1 MPNAL
6 LKIVLLLVLGSATLS
21 LHAAEHQF
29 PQADLS
35 KLGNIPTIDTPFYIM
50 EYHIWHK
57 SPFGQESPDGYVH
70 WDMGHDRI
78 DRAIGP
84 DWMRDKG
91 PVGYPLLGL
100 YNAEDMNVI
109 RWQLA
114 CMQNTGVDGTFV
126 QMFPEWNQGEYF
138 DRTFIW
144 DKIIDI
150 ADELGY
156 KVGLHDE
163 VQFRGGQP
171 AQKWDV
177 MGKRIGAFIKQY
189 GQRSAFLKI
198 KNQPAV
204 AFQFWNRFNKTMSV
218 EDLGKMI
225 DLAEKTAGCDI
236 YWILH
241 MAPNDGVYAMDKVD
255 AFITMANTNAL
266 NHRVSG
272 YTDSPKQDW
281 EMMQG
286 QLDKTKAYAK
296 KYPNKDLG
304 LWVYDGFE
312 ESPKA
317 FGDGRT
323 SFRWMPRQKG
333 KTLIT
338 CLEKYEAINPAF
350 HILTSWNDWQE
361 NTAIEPGWQ
370 SDVLDGDPYFYCK
383 LLAKLKGHTF
393 TAPPLPA
400 KESVD
405 PWMWQTLYGID
416 RTPPMLTHVRYLPMA
431 PAIVATAADTGSAIQ
446 SIKVAE
452 HGDLYVDASDYAAP
466 VFHGVTS
473 INPGRT
479 VEGGYQLAVNQPI
492 TVGLLPE
499 MLKQCKSNM
508 VYIGLEFTD
517 HTAGNILVYYPCQ
530 NKLINYKPGD
540 ENRFDV
546 CAGISLSN
554 SGKQVAAVRPMI
566 GFLKDQANPEIRIEL
581 KGTRKHPKPS
591 PITVSRIHVF
601 TDFAEAKAGLRLDAG
616 KPDSQV
622 QTVRVEI
629 GNLKTAPTQKAAY
642 IIATDASGNVA
653 MPVVYHGVDA
663 HAFMNRP

>member
-1 MPNAL
+1 MSNVLRILAL
-6 LKIVLLLVLGSATLS
+6 TLVFCVFSNVAP
-21 LHAAEHQF
+21 AEEHQF
-29 PQADLS
+29 PNADLS
-35 KLGNIPTIDTPFYIM
+35 KLGNLPKIDTPFYIM

-57 SPFGQESPDGYVH
+57 SPFGEESPDGYTH
-70 WDMGHDRI
+70 WDMSHDRV

-91 PVGYPLLGL
+91 PVGYPMLGL
-100 YNAEDMNVI
+100 YNAEDTNVI
-109 RWQLA
+109 RWQLL

-126 QMFPEWNQGEYF
+126 QMFPEWNHGKYF

-144 DKIIDI
+144 DKIINI
-150 ADELGY
+150 ADQLGY

-177 MGKRIGAFIKQY
+177 MGKRIGDFIKQY

-204 AFQFWNRFNKTMSV
+204 AFQFWNRFNKTMTV
-218 EDLGKMI
+218 QELGKMI
-225 DLAEKTAGCDI
+225 DLAESIAGCDI

-241 MAPNDGVYAMDKVD
+241 IAPNDAVYAVEKAD

-266 NHRVSG
+266 NQRVEG
-272 YTDSPKQDW
+272 YTDSPREDW
-281 EMMQG
+281 GMLQE
-286 QLDKTKAYAK
+286 QLDKSREYAK
-296 KYPNKDLG
+296 KFPKKDIG

-317 FGDGRT
+317 LADGRN
-323 SFRWMPRQKG
+323 SFRWMPRKKG
-333 KTLIT
+333 QTLIT

-370 SDVLDGDPYFYCK
+370 SDALDGDPYFYCK
-383 LLAKLKGHTF
+383 LLAKLRGKTF
-393 TAPPLPA
+393 NAPPLPV

-416 RTPPMLTHVRYLPMA
+416 KTPPMVTHVRYMPMA
-431 PAIVATAADTGSAIQ
+431 PAIVATAADTGSAIA

-452 HGDLYVDASDYAAP
+452 HGDLYVDASEYAKP
-466 VFHGVTS
+466 IFHGITS
-473 INPGRT
+473 IDPGRT

-492 TVGLLPE
+492 TIGLASD
-499 MLKQCKSNM
+499 MLKQSKSQT
-508 VYIGLEFTD
+508 VYIGLEYADNTECK
-517 HTAGNILVYYPCQ
+517 ILVYYPCK
-530 NKLINYKPGD
+530 NKLVNYKPGD

-546 CAGISLSN
+546 CTSMSLTKAD
-554 SGKQVAAVRPMI
+554 KQAAAVRPMI

-581 KGTRKHPKPS
+581 KGTRKNPKPT

-601 TDFAEAKAGLRLDAG
+601 TDFADARAGMRLDAG

-622 QTVRVEI
+622 QTVRVDI
-629 GNLKTAPTQKAAY
+629 DHLKTMPTQKAAY
-642 IIATDASGNVA
+642 IIATDAAGNVA
-653 MPVVYHGVDA
+653 MPVVYHGADA